1 VTDGWK
7 VAVDW
12 DRNGN
17 FTTAG
22 DDITALVK
30 GGSAGSLEVSYGRDQ
45 NMALAPVASGR
56 GSLTLDNSDR
66 RFSPRNPYSPLYGKV
81 LPARPVKITRT
92 VGGVEYVVGVFHT
105 DDTPIDPD
113 PNTKTAGASLVD
125 NIADFAGQTISTAL
139 YSGVRTGEAIG
150 YILDAA
156 GWPTALRDIDPG
168 ATVIPWFWV
177 DNKDALA
184 ALDEVV
190 RSEGPPAGLWVGI
203 DGSIVF
209 RDRHHRLVR
218 SDSITPQLVFSGFP
232 EVEPTMGRE
241 FTYSENW
248 SGIVN
253 SGTVSVDV
261 RVPQG
266 LQTVWSS
273 EATFNLAAGEQ
284 RVVTASGSDP
294 FYDAVT
300 PVAGIDYT
308 TRGAVITTLLSPR
321 NSGASVSIVLTAVAG
336 ATVVDGLRL
345 RAFPVPVGYTQ
356 QVSASHVQSVA
367 NYGPRAPLSDL
378 PWCGVGEAQ
387 SILRQTIA
395 QRALP
400 LAVVNAK
407 FVVGT
412 NVPRA
417 QLVLPLDLS
426 TRVTVWEQE
435 TTLSDDFC
443 IENISHTSTIN
454 EDHAVTF
461 GLEMAPSEVPP
472 VARAGTAVAG
482 TNRAARGL
490 NDASSVLIVGS
501 NVAGHR
507 VGEGVAAA

>member
-1 VTDGWK
+1 MTDGWK
-7 VAVDW
+7 VSVDW
-12 DRNGN
+12 DRNGD

-22 DDITALVK
+22 DDITAFVK

-92 VGGVEYVVGVFHT
+92 VGGVEYVVGYFHT

-150 YILDAA
+150 YVLDAA

-177 DNKDALA
+177 DNKDAMA

-253 SGTVSVDV
+253 SGTVSADV

-273 EATFNLAAGEQ
+273 EATFSLAAGEQ
-284 RVVTASGSDP
+284 RVVTASASDP
-294 FYDAVT
+294 FYGAVT
-300 PVAGIDYT
+300 PVADIDYT

-321 NSGASVSIVLTAVAG
+321 DSGASVSIVLTAVAG
-336 ATVVDGLRL
+336 ATVVEGLRL
-345 RAFPVPVGYTQ
+345 RAFPVPVSYTT
-356 QVSASHVQSVA
+356 QVTATDSESVRQ
-367 NYGPRAPLSDL
+367 YGARAFPGEL
-378 PWCGVGEAQ
+378 PWCNPQDAQ
-387 SILRQTIA
+387 AVLSSTVAARG
-395 QRALP
+395 RPLP
-400 LAVVNAK
+400 VVSAK

-412 NVPRA
+412 NAPRA

-435 TTLSDDFC
+435 TTLADDFY
-443 IENISHTSTIN
+443 IENITHTSTIN
-454 EDHAVTF
+454 EDHAATF
-461 GLEMAPSEVPP
+461 GLEMAPQMPTP
-472 VARAGTAVAG
+472 LFRFDMPGAGFDTGKWGNGMDDPA
-482 TNRAARGL
+482 TIFRF
-490 NDASSVLIVGS
+490 DT
-501 NVAGHR
+501 AGH
-507 VGEGVAAA
+507 GFDQGMWSS